1 MLRQFL
7 SNAWVYSTDSIIRGF
22 SLKNFGEG
30 TIIAANEEAGIALLT
45 FKHHLGDNKSVLP
58 DGNQSGI
65 EYLEKNNFHNFLRA
79 PRMVLGDQVE
89 WKPEGIFSRAG
100 GFYG

>member
-45 FKHHLGDNKSVLP
+45 FKHHLVDGKSVLL

-65 EYLEKNNFHNFLRA
+65 EYLKKNNFNILLRA
-79 PRMVLGDQVE
+79 PRMILGAKGQ